1 MEEKIVK
8 VAVIGLGSMGRGH
21 VEVYKR
27 LEREGKPVKMVA
39 VCDIDPKKLS
49 GESASELNLSD
60 VGKDAVD
67 YSAYRQYTSY
77 DELFKKEKDLDY
89 VDIVL
94 PTYLHAPV
102 SIKAMKKGFNVFCE
116 KPMALN
122 AAECKKMIETSVKT
136 GKKLMLGQCL
146 RFWGEYEYLKNCVSD
161 GRYGNVISAYFFRGG
176 GTPLWSF
183 ENWLLCREKGG
194 GGLHD
199 QHVHDVDMVQY
210 LFGMPESLV
219 TSGKIV
225 YEGSGYD
232 CCSTNYFYGDG
243 KVVNVQND
251 WTINGE
257 FGFDYNFRVN
267 FEKGSVILKDGK
279 LIVYPHEGEKFEPEF
294 DKESAY
300 YKEIVYFANCVRN
313 DLPVE
318 MSTPESCAKT
328 IDIVCA
334 EAKSADNNGKQIK
347 LLK

>member
-1 MEEKIVK
+1 QINDLFDYVLSLIWKGEDFWVGGSNKNFLSNVRNLGLILYESFGEELLPESFEPKPMEELEAMGVEEL
-8 VAVIGLGSMGRGH
+8 VVYIGTTF
-21 VEVYKR
+21 VE
-27 LEREGKPVKMVA
+27 
-39 VCDIDPKKLS
+39 
-49 GESASELNLSD
+49 
-60 VGKDAVD
+60 
-67 YSAYRQYTSY
+67 
-77 DELFKKEKDLDY
+77 KELDY

-102 SIKAMKKGFNVFCE
+102 AIKAMKKGFNVFCE

-122 AAECKKMIETSVKT
+122 AAECKKMIETSAKT
-136 GKKLMLGQCL
+136 GKKLMIGQCL

-210 LFGMPESLV
+210 LFGMPQSLS

-232 CCSTNYFYGDG
+232 CCSTNYFYEDG

-267 FEKGSVILKDGK
+267 FEKGSIILKDGK
-279 LIVYPHEGEKFEPEF
+279 LTVYPHEGEKFEPDF

-328 IDIVCA
+328 IDIVCT

-347 LLK
+347 LTK

>member
-1 MEEKIVK
+1 MDEKVLK
-8 VAVIGLGSMGRGH
+8 VAVIGLGAMGRGH

-27 LEREGKPVKMVA
+27 FEKEGKPVKMVA

-49 GESASELNLSD
+49 GESAAELNLSNVGKED
-60 VGKDAVD
+60 VGYA
-67 YSAYRQYTSY
+67 AYRQYTSY

-122 AAECKKMIETSVKT
+122 PAECQKMIDTAKKT

-146 RFWGEYEYLKNCVSD
+146 RFWGEYEYLKKVVD
-161 GRYGNVISAYFFRGG
+161 DKRYGSVVCATFFRGG
-176 GTPLWSF
+176 GTPIWSY
-183 ENWLLCREKGG
+183 ENWLLKREKGG

-210 LFGMPESLV
+210 LFGMPKFVE
-219 TSGKIV
+219 TSGKTV

-232 CCSTNYFYGDG
+232 CCSTNYFYDDG
-243 KVVNVQND
+243 KVINVQND

-257 FGFDYNFRVN
+257 FGFDYTFRVN
-267 FEKGSVILKDGK
+267 FQKGTLVLKDGK
-279 LIVYPHEGEKFEPEF
+279 LTVFPHDGAKFEPEI

-300 YKEIVYFANCVRN
+300 YKELVYFADRVRN

-328 IDIVCA
+328 VEIVCA
-334 EAKSADNNGKQIK
+334 EAKSADNNGKKIS
-347 LLK
+347 L